1 MGVLS
6 SASSKIGV
14 VVDANGAKLYVE
26 AAGSGHGLVFIHA
39 GVADSRMWDAE
50 FAAFQERFRVVRFD
64 LRGFGRSPMVP
75 GSFAYHDDVVAVM
88 DAAGVPTATLV
99 GCSFG
104 ARVAMDA
111 CLANPSRVDRLVL
124 VAPGLSSMDD
134 DPDIQKFG
142 EEEDALVE
150 KGDLEGATELN
161 LRMWVDGPFRRPG
174 QVSSDVREQVR
185 VMQLDAFRV
194 PVPEGVH
201 RVRLEPPADD
211 RLAEI
216 GVPTLVIVG
225 ALDLPVKFRTAERI
239 EGSIPGARRV
249 VIPDAAHMVT
259 LERPAEFQR
268 ILREFL
274 PAPV

>member
-1 MGVLS
+1 MH
-6 SASSKIGV
+6 I
-14 VVDANGAKLYVE
+14 E
-26 AAGSGHGLVFIHA
+26 AAGSGPGLVFIHA

-50 FAAFQERFRVVRFD
+50 FTAFSDRFRVARFD

-88 DAAGVPTATLV
+88 DVASLPTATLV

-104 ARVAMDA
+104 ARVALDT
-111 CLANPSRVDRLVL
+111 CLANPGRVDRLVL

-150 KGDLEGATELN
+150 KGDLDGATELN
-161 LRMWVDGPFRRPG
+161 LRMWVDGPFRSPQ
-174 QVSSDVREQVR
+174 QVSADVREQVR

-194 PVPEGVH
+194 PAPEGVH
-201 RVRLEPPADD
+201 RVKLEPPADE

-225 ALDLPVKFRTAERI
+225 ALDLPVKVRTAERI
-239 EGSIPGARRV
+239 EGAIPSARRV
-249 VIPDAAHMVT
+249 VIPDAAHMAT
-259 LERPAEFQR
+259 LERPAEFER

-274 PAPV
+274 SGPV